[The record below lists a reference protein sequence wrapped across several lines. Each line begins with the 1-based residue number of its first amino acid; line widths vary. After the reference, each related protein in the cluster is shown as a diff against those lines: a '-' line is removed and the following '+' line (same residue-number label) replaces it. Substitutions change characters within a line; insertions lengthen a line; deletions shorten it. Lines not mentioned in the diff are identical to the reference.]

1 MTHDYDFLVFIGRFQ
16 PIHLGHLAVV
26 HAGLARAG
34 KLIVLLG
41 SASQPRTTRNPW
53 NEAEREQ
60 MLRACLSPED
70 NRRVIIAP
78 VMDVL
83 YNDEAWVR
91 NVQMSVQ
98 ATVQAL
104 AMPPGMA
111 SGHPA
116 QPRQPPVIG
125 LIGDDREGS
134 CSYSRWFPQWGY
146 VSVANLD
153 NISATPLREA
163 LVENNRHDNAS
174 HAWLDGDAAKALPAP
189 VSHWL
194 RQFCNSPAFD
204 DIAAEA
210 AFIRNYRKAW
220 DSAPYTPMFITVDAL
235 VVQSGHLLMIERKA
249 RPGKGLWALPGGFL
263 DSHENIP
270 DACLRELREET
281 CLCVPAPVL
290 KGAIR
295 RQQVFDAPYRS
306 ARGRTVTHAFLIELE
321 PARELPVVQGGD
333 DARQAFWLPLA
344 DLDPR
349 QLFEDHYHIIRHM
362 LGL

>member
-16 PIHLGHLAVV
+16 PFHLGHLATI

-34 KLIVLLG
+34 TVIVLLG
-41 SASQPRTTRNPW
+41 SATQPRTTRNPW

-78 VMDVL
+78 LMDVL

-91 NVQMSVQ
+91 NVQV
-98 ATVQAL
+98 TVR
-104 AMPPGMA
+104 AMTSA
-111 SGHPA
+111 HPA
-116 QPRQPPVIG
+116 QFRQPPVIG
-125 LIGDDREGS
+125 LIGNSRDDA
-134 CSYSRWFPQWGY
+134 CCYSRWFPQWGC
-146 VSVANLD
+146 VTVANPD
-153 NISATPLREA
+153 HISATPLREA
-163 LVENNRHDNAS
+163 LLENNGHDNAGI
-174 HAWLDGDAAKALPAP
+174 AWLDGDASKVLPAP
-189 VSHWL
+189 VSQWL
-194 RQFCNSPAFD
+194 RHFCNTPDFD
-204 DIAAEA
+204 EIAAET
-210 AFIRNYRKAW
+210 AFIRHYRKAW
-220 DSAPYTPMFITVDAL
+220 DAAPYTPMFITVDAL

-263 DSHENIP
+263 DSHEGIL

-281 CLCVPAPVL
+281 CLCVPTPVL

-349 QLFEDHYHIIRHM
+349 KLFEDHYHIIQYM